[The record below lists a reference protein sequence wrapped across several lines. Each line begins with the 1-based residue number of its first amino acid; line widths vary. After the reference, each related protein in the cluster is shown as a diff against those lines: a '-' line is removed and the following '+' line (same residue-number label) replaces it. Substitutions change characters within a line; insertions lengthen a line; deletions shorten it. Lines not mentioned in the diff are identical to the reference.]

1 VSWSWAQGPVC
12 VQVLEAFQAGSHTEH
27 GFSIDEVTRRVAAH
41 GISGGDVKKA
51 AEFLSLEGHLY
62 ATKDEVHFKSTT

>member
-1 VSWSWAQGPVC
+1 MC
-12 VQVLEAFQAGSHTEH
+12 VTNTQVLEAFQAGSNTEH

-41 GISGGDVKKA
+41 GISSGDVKKA

-62 ATKDEVHFKSTT
+62 ATKDEAHFKSTT